1 MSLAF
6 GEGNEDVDR
15 LLRFLERVFGIALCL
30 FLLMTIVGQFILSTP
45 EGRSRFSRIDRLEG
59 IKLNMDDPID
69 RSFR

>member
-30 FLLMTIVGQFILSTP
+30 FFVMTIVGQFILSTP

>member
-30 FLLMTIVGQFILSTP
+30 FLLMTIVGQFILNTP